1 MAEPIPEEAGMPA
14 PERGLAEHLALLRAE
29 PPRPGSGLAARIVRR
44 AGGAPPR
51 TPPQGPR
58 RPPALRSPLRTV
70 GMLAAA
76 LADGVRL
83 LTGAR
88 TRRS

>member
-1 MAEPIPEEAGMPA
+1 MAEPSPEEAGMTA

-44 AGGAPPR
+44 AR
-51 TPPQGPR
+51 WQR
-58 RPPALRSPLRTV
+58 ALRSPLHTV

-76 LADGVRL
+76 LADGMRL

>member
-44 AGGAPPR
+44 AR
-51 TPPQGPR
+51 WQR
-58 RPPALRSPLRTV
+58 ALRSPLRTV

>member
-44 AGGAPPR
+44 AR
-51 TPPQGPR
+51 WQR
-58 RPPALRSPLRTV
+58 ALRSPLRTV
-70 GMLAAA
+70 GMLAGA

>member
-44 AGGAPPR
+44 AR
-51 TPPQGPR
+51 WQR
-58 RPPALRSPLRTV
+58 ALRSPRRTV

>member
-44 AGGAPPR
+44 AR
-51 TPPQGPR
+51 GPR
-58 RPPALRSPLRTV
+58 ALRSPLRTV